1 MEAALLQRPRPTP
14 PHLRDE
20 LLPVARKVFWWGEPR
35 EWLDDVLRFVAQ
47 VMTYGDLEDLQT
59 TSRLLGESTFS
70 EVLDRPPPG
79 VFDIKSWTFWHRRY
93 GREVPPLPQRK
104 L

>member
-1 MEAALLQRPRPTP
+1 MEPGTLRRSRPVPAHARNE
-14 PHLRDE
+14 LR
-20 LLPVARKVFWWGEPR
+20 PVACHVFWWGNPE

-47 VMTYGDLEDLQT
+47 VMTYGGLEDLRI
-59 TSRLLGESTFS
+59 TSRLLGENIFC
-70 EVLDRPPPG
+70 EVLEDAPAG

-93 GREVPPLPQRK
+93 GREVPALPQRR